1 MYVCMGSVNRPQL
14 WQISLF
20 NIQYIKT
27 TLCILKY
34 DKYILFDRSQLW
46 FFFAYLYKIMMET
59 MWQKLTIKV
68 IVITLH
74 WKGWRMCMVFRISFK
89 SKLYTC
95 IFLYSLFGPQKVTKI
110 FFRKYFWISWESYLK
125 KWEFSGIVRNG
136 VPWYRS
142 MGWKGIQRFLLGRI
156 DRSKP

>member
-1 MYVCMGSVNRPQL
+1 MYVWGQSTGPNSGRYHSSTFNTLKQHYVYLNMISTFYLTEVN
-14 WQISLF
+14 
-20 NIQYIKT
+20 
-27 TLCILKY
+27 Y
-34 DKYILFDRSQLW
+34 D
-46 FFFAYLYKIMMET
+46 FFFAYLYKIMMDT